1 MISLL
6 CEINKQRKELTG
18 KGISALSAETITDYE
33 KNTFHCWGRDA
44 GEIRRRPISR
54 RKRMDRL
61 LMYIMYIIQFSV
73 CRHDFSQAGR
83 LNCYVAVLTG
93 ESLDFIYPRF
103 VLQ

>member
-1 MISLL
+1 
-6 CEINKQRKELTG
+6 
-18 KGISALSAETITDYE
+18 
-33 KNTFHCWGRDA
+33 
-44 GEIRRRPISR
+44 
-54 RKRMDRL
+54 MDRL

-83 LNCYVAVLTG
+83 LNCYAAVLTG